1 MEVNKRIKKKKLKQF
16 YGQEGFV
23 YCDKCGRITEYYR
36 EEDEG
41 DLCPSCFADLVG
53 LSSEEVWRCIG

>member
-1 MEVNKRIKKKKLKQF
+1 METCVECKRK
-16 YGQEGFV
+16 
-23 YCDKCGRITEYYR
+23 TEWYR

-41 DLCPSCFADLVG
+41 IYCPDCFADLVG